1 MKGNGTGN
9 VIRVTHRRQP
19 PNPHQRPPS
28 ARRVLVLIRSHARAV
43 RPQLALVMTAA
54 SGLPVEK
61 RGLFLER
68 VAVRLTLRGRFN
80 DADLDEAV
88 RVALRGLIFAQGAE
102 TAGMWAFI
110 SSLAAAAAVMHG
122 ARKEIAAKLNAE
134 EWARSGRRA
143 YLDAASAAVLPPSR
157 LNRCSTAQG

>member
-110 SSLAAAAAVMHG
+110 SSLAAAVAVI
-122 ARKEIAAKLNAE
+122 IAFL
-134 EWARSGRRA
+134 GRVDG
-143 YLDAASAAVLPPSR
+143 LSQV
-157 LNRCSTAQG
+157 

>member
-1 MKGNGTGN
+1 
-9 VIRVTHRRQP
+9 
-19 PNPHQRPPS
+19 
-28 ARRVLVLIRSHARAV
+28 
-43 RPQLALVMTAA
+43 MTAA

-110 SSLAAAAAVMHG
+110 SSLAAAVAVIIAFL
-122 ARKEIAAKLNAE
+122 ARN
-134 EWARSGRRA
+134 
-143 YLDAASAAVLPPSR
+143 
-157 LNRCSTAQG
+157 

>member
-1 MKGNGTGN
+1 M
-9 VIRVTHRRQP
+9 RVTHRRQP

-110 SSLAAAAAVMHG
+110 SSLAAAVAVI
-122 ARKEIAAKLNAE
+122 IAFL
-134 EWARSGRRA
+134 GR
-143 YLDAASAAVLPPSR
+143 
-157 LNRCSTAQG
+157 N